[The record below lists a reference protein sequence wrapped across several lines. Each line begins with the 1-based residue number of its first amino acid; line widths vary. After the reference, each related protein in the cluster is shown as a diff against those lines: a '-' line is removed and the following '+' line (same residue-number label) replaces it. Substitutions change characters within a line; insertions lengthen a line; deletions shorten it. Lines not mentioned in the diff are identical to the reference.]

1 MASTILDTANV
12 KSGVKGPQVENLS
25 GDVLPALESKG
36 CSRKVTVL
44 LVTVGLGVGGTEVQL
59 MEIAERLDPERF
71 AVTVVALKGEGAIA
85 GEMRKRGI
93 KVVAL
98 NGTGKMDARVFFR
111 FFSLVRA
118 EQPDI
123 IHSFLP
129 LANCVG
135 MIVGRMLRISVLIAS
150 YRGVE
155 QQRSRFWAWVD
166 WLVVRLAQA
175 TTCCS
180 DAVRKSV
187 IEGFGGDTSKYIT
200 IYNGIDVER
209 FRRVSTITKSD
220 LGLREGIATIGT
232 VCRLDEPTKGLAV
245 LLEGIAQ
252 LNQIPDI
259 PPFQLLLVGDGSSAN
274 DLRRLSE
281 ELALNEI
288 VVFAGLRCD
297 VEQILPLLDLFVL
310 PSLSEGFGIAL
321 VEAMAAGCPVVATAV
336 GGIPEVVQ
344 TGRTGVLVPAG
355 DSKALTEALADL
367 LKDRSKARVF
377 GRDGQR
383 WVGTQFAVSTMVQ
396 HHENLYERLLQ
407 DAGVCNGPLT
417 KVMVRA

>member
-1 MASTILDTANV
+1 MEGDDQ
-12 KSGVKGPQVENLS
+12 GPQAECLLS
-25 GDVLPALESKG
+25 EPFLSPEANSSPCKA
-36 CSRKVTVL
+36 TVF
-44 LVTVGLGVGGTEVQL
+44 LVTVGLGIGGTEAQL
-59 MEIAERLDPERF
+59 MEIAEHLDPERF
-71 AVTVVALKGEGAIA
+71 VVTVVALKGEGAIA
-85 GEMRKRGI
+85 EEMRKRGI

-98 NGTGKMDARVFFR
+98 NGAGKMDARVFFR

-118 EQPDI
+118 EQPDV

-129 LANCVG
+129 LANYVG
-135 MIVGRMLRISVLIAS
+135 MIVGRMLGISVLIAS

-155 QQRSRFWAWVD
+155 QQRSKFWVWGD
-166 WLVVRLAQA
+166 RLVVRLAQA

-180 DAVRKSV
+180 DAVRQSV

-209 FRRVSTITKSD
+209 FHRVSTLTKSD

-245 LLEGIAQ
+245 LLKGIAQ
-252 LNQIPDI
+252 LNQISNI
-259 PPFQLLLVGDGSSAN
+259 PPFQLLLVGDGPSGNS
-274 DLRRLSE
+274 LRRLSE

-344 TGRTGVLVPAG
+344 TGRTGMLIPAG
-355 DSKALTEALADL
+355 DSKAVTEALADL
-367 LKDRSKARVF
+367 LKDQSKARVF

-383 WVGTQFAVSTMVQ
+383 WVGTQFAVSTMVH
-396 HHENLYERLLQ
+396 HHESLYTRLLQ
-407 DAGVCNGPLT
+407 EAGVCNGPIP
-417 KVMVRA
+417 KVMARA

>member
-1 MASTILDTANV
+1 MEGDDQ
-12 KSGVKGPQVENLS
+12 GPQAECLLS
-25 GDVLPALESKG
+25 EPFLSPEANSSPCKA
-36 CSRKVTVL
+36 TVF
-44 LVTVGLGVGGTEVQL
+44 LVTVGLGIGGTEAQL
-59 MEIAERLDPERF
+59 MEIAEHLDPERF
-71 AVTVVALKGEGAIA
+71 AVTVVSLKGEGAIA
-85 GEMRKRGI
+85 EEMCKRGI

-98 NGTGKMDARVFFR
+98 NGAGKMDARVFFR

-118 EQPDI
+118 EQPDV

-129 LANCVG
+129 LANYVG
-135 MIVGRMLRISVLIAS
+135 MIVGRMLGISVLIAS

-155 QQRSRFWAWVD
+155 QQRSKFWVWGD
-166 WLVVRLAQA
+166 RLVVRLAQA

-180 DAVRKSV
+180 DAVRQSV
-187 IEGFGGDTSKYIT
+187 IEWFGGDTSKYIT
-200 IYNGIDVER
+200 IYNGIDIER
-209 FRRVSTITKSD
+209 FHRVSTLTKSD

-245 LLEGIAQ
+245 LLKGIAQ
-252 LNQIPDI
+252 LNQISNI
-259 PPFQLLLVGDGSSAN
+259 PPFQLLLVGDGPSAN
-274 DLRRLSE
+274 SLRRLSE

-344 TGRTGVLVPAG
+344 TGRTGMLIPAG

-367 LKDRSKARVF
+367 LKDQSKARVF

-383 WVGTQFAVSTMVQ
+383 WVGTQFAVSTMVH
-396 HHENLYERLLQ
+396 HHESLYKRLLQ
-407 DAGVCNGPLT
+407 EAGVCNGPIP